1 MLEHVNKAHTPSP
14 RLGEGELHYFMPA
27 LCIQSFQVTE
37 IVREDPFVAS
47 EMAEQVKTISTK
59 PNDLSSMPRIHLL
72 EEENRT
78 PLAVL

>member
-1 MLEHVNKAHTPSP
+1 M
-14 RLGEGELHYFMPA
+14 
-27 LCIQSFQVTE
+27 TE

-47 EMAEQVKTISTK
+47 EISEQGKTISTR

-78 PLAVL
+78 LLAVL